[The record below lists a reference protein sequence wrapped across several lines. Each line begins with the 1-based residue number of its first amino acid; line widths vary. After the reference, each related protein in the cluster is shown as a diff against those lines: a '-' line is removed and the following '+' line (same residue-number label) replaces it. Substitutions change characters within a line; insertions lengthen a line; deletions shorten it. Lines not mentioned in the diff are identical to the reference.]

1 MLNNLTNLFNLIKTR
16 MVKTVLEDDDLFVV
30 GTRDNKYGGGYK
42 PTIAPLSTVVNAV
55 IAQIPP
61 TPIGLYGL
69 FTQTVSSTPVTA
81 TTVPGSLI
89 GTGVGTL
96 SVPASAFQVGD
107 SFRAAFEGHISA
119 KNNDTLRI
127 VVKTGSVIL
136 ADTGAITMPGITNRH
151 WSLWIDFTIRTTGIA
166 TVASIASGGQFTYMK
181 NASNAFEGNAFSII
195 NNTTF
200 DTTVSNTL
208 EVTAQWSSNSNLNS
222 IYSEIFTL
230 TKTY

>member
-1 MLNNLTNLFNLIKTR
+1 MLNNLTNFLNLIKTG
-16 MVKTVLEDDDLFVV
+16 MVRTVLGPNDLFTV
-30 GTRDNKYGGGYK
+30 GAYDEKYDGNYK
-42 PTIAPLSTVVNAV
+42 PIAVPATALAG
-55 IAQIPP
+55 ALIPYLP
-61 TPIGLYGL
+61 PFNYGL
-69 FTQTVSSTPVTA
+69 FSQIVSSTPVTA

-96 SVPASAFQVGD
+96 SVPANAFQVGD
-107 SFRAAFEGHISA
+107 SFRAVFEGHISA

-181 NASNAFEGNAFSII
+181 NASNAFEGSVFSII

-200 DTTVSNTL
+200 NTTVSNTL
-208 EVTAQWSSNSNLNS
+208 EVTAEWGGNSNLNS
-222 IYSEIFTL
+222 IYSEVFTL
-230 TKTY
+230 YKTY

>member
-1 MLNNLTNLFNLIKTR
+1 
-16 MVKTVLEDDDLFVV
+16 MVKDTLEDSDLFVV
-30 GTRDNKYGGGYK
+30 GTRDIRYDGAYK
-42 PTIAPLSTVVNAV
+42 PVIAPLSAVVNSV

-61 TPIGLYGL
+61 SPPGLYSL
-69 FTQTVSSTPVTA
+69 FAQTVSSTPVTA

-96 SVPASAFQVGD
+96 SVPANAFQVGD
-107 SFRAAFEGHISA
+107 SFRASFEGHISA

-136 ADTGAITMPGITNRH
+136 ADTGVITMPNITNRH
-151 WSLWIDFTIRTTGIA
+151 WSLWIDFTVRTTGIA

-181 NASNAFEGNAFSII
+181 NASNAFEGSLFSII

-200 DTTVSNTL
+200 NTTVPNTL
-208 EVTAQWSSNSNLNS
+208 QVTAEWSSTSAQNS
-222 IYSEIFTL
+222 IYSEVFTL
-230 TKTY
+230 YKTY